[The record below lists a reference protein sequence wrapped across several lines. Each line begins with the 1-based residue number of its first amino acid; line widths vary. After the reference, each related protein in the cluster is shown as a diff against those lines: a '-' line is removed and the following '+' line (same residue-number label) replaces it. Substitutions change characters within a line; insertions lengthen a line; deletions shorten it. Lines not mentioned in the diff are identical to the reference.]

1 MELFDRIPDKLF
13 TILVSAKK
21 SLYVQA
27 LFVLREAFQTEL
39 QIWKEDLTAMLM
51 DSLESSM
58 LEADFTEEAE
68 EENEDQSEAAN
79 ISGKAR
85 LLLRKLKATGWIDT
99 EYALSSFDEYI
110 TIPDY
115 SIAIINLLYSL
126 TEGRT
131 REYNSYVY
139 GTYAVLENAER
150 GRSNYFFALQQA
162 YNNTNQLVIELKT
175 LFNNIRR
182 YFQLV
187 ERPDQDVNLL
197 LHEHFDEY
205 KSKIIDAV
213 YYPLKT
219 MDSVPRFKNP
229 ILEILNEWMD
239 SEMIREQIV
248 SEGVER
254 HVFDSVEAGRG
265 ETERMLA
272 STIDIYDEIEDMIR
286 EIDRKHNEYTNA
298 SIDKIRYLINAD
310 QSAKGKLIDLLKSS
324 DNPRVLG
331 AMAES
336 LSGYQHSYADIRSLY
351 EQARRTRRS
360 EGKPLPV
367 GEQQADPALI
377 DGFLSDI
384 RRQYT
389 NKKIDH
395 YILEAMGSRNE
406 MQTGDFIITGSEDF
420 ILFLLSTLRGREKN
434 SPYAV
439 TFHEG
444 NTDAGGWSLPNLK
457 FTRKHKAQS
466 IHHTNHHAEAPPA
479 RHAP

>member
-1 MELFDRIPDKLF
+1 MELFDRVPDKLF
-13 TILVSAKK
+13 TILGSAKK

-39 QIWKEDLTAMLM
+39 QIWKEDLTAMM
-51 DSLESSM
+51 MNSLESSM

-68 EENEDQSEAAN
+68 EENEDQSEAVD

-85 LLLRKLKATGWIDT
+85 LLLRKLKVTGWIDT
-99 EYALSSFDEYI
+99 EYARGSFDEYI

-126 TEGRT
+126 TEERT

-150 GRSNYFFALQQA
+150 GKSNYLFALQQA
-162 YNNTNQLVIELKT
+162 YHNTNQLVIELKT
-175 LFNNIRR
+175 LFNNIKR

-219 MDSVPRFKNP
+219 MDSVPRFKNS

-239 SEMIREQIV
+239 SETIREQIV
-248 SEGVER
+248 SDGMKR
-254 HVFDSVEAGRG
+254 HVFDSVETGRG

-272 STIDIYDEIEDMIR
+272 SAIDIYDEIEDMIR

-298 SIDKIRYLINAD
+298 SVDKIRYLINTD
-310 QSAKGKLIDLLKSS
+310 QSAKGKLIDLLKNS
-324 DNPRVLG
+324 DNPKVLRDMSEG
-331 AMAES
+331 
-336 LSGYQHSYADIRSLY
+336 LRIYQHSYADIQSLY
-351 EQARRTRRS
+351 EQARRTRRG
-360 EGKPLPV
+360 EGKPLPIA
-367 GEQQADPALI
+367 EPQTNPALVG
-377 DGFLSDI
+377 DFLSDI

-389 NKKIDH
+389 NKKIDR
-395 YILEAMGSRNE
+395 YILDSLSSRNE
-406 MQTGDFIITGSEDF
+406 MQTEDFIITGSEDF
-420 ILFLLSTLRGREKN
+420 ILFLLATLRGREQN
-434 SPYAV
+434 SPYTV

-444 NTDAGGWSLPNLK
+444 NTDADGWNLPNLK
-457 FTRKHKAQS
+457 FTRKHKEQS
-466 IHHTNHHAEAPPA
+466 AHSTVH
-479 RHAP
+479 